1 MTWLDQL
8 LTHATLLPPAL
19 LTLFVFVSAWLEFVF
34 PPYVGDSAMLLG
46 FFLAG
51 QGAVSPLEVF
61 LAAVLGSILG
71 SVVAFLL
78 GERYGHAVLSRLSF
92 RKKRFEVSARLKKL
106 FETYGEAVLLV
117 NRFIPFFRNF
127 MLYGA
132 GAFRLRPVPAL
143 LANAISVVAFVSL
156 LMGIGSWTAGSW
168 EQIQAAFQ
176 HFYRLIGTLVA
187 VAISAWLMAQLLR
200 SRSRTDLP
208 RPD

>member
-1 MTWLDQL
+1 MSWLDQL
-8 LTHATLLPPAL
+8 LTHAALLPPAL

-51 QGAVSPLEVF
+51 QGVVSPVEIFV
-61 LAAVLGSILG
+61 AAVFGSILG
-71 SVVAFLL
+71 SVVAFLI
-78 GERYGHAVLSRLSF
+78 GERYGQAVLSKISF
-92 RKKRFEVSARLKKL
+92 KKKRFEVSDRLKEL
-106 FETYGEAVLLV
+106 FGTYGEAVLLV

-132 GAFRLRPVPAL
+132 GAFKLRPAPAL
-143 LANAISVVAFVSL
+143 LANAVSVVAFVSL
-156 LMGIGSWTAGSW
+156 LMGIGLWTAGSW

-176 HFYRLIGTLVA
+176 NFYRIIGIVVVLA
-187 VAISAWLMAQLLR
+187 VSAWLMALVLR

-208 RPD
+208 D